1 MKKEK
6 WVIIV
11 KVFEGCLKMKNN
23 KLILK
28 IALLSCPLVTASANA
43 IAGNIPEIAK
53 SFPEV
58 PLSTIELMTTIPSL
72 FVMLTIL
79 ASPVVSAKTGRKTA
93 IAAGA
98 FLCGIGGVLPFF
110 IQNIYLMLAARA
122 LFGIGSG
129 LISANLLILI
139 LSFFEGEERSSMIG
153 LQGSI
158 GGLGS
163 LLATFI
169 AGRLLVFGWNVSF
182 LTYLIGFAVCVF
194 VLLFIPETENEDE
207 EKKRTER
214 KPEWGKIFFWSFLS
228 FFSVN
233 LATFF
238 VIKGSSL
245 ITGYGYGT
253 VQDGSTVIMCISAG
267 SLLAGAMYGKIYA
280 GLKEMSLVLFYV
292 MSAVSFVIGGVSQ
305 NLMLTFAAAFVLGYG
320 YLAFVPF
327 LQEKAGVYG
336 SSGTT
341 VLLVMQSLGS
351 FVTPYFG
358 TFLNLFTEELKIQFL
373 ICAALYAVLT
383 VTAVIIA
390 HGTEIR
396 Q

>member
-1 MKKEK
+1 
-6 WVIIV
+6 
-11 KVFEGCLKMKNN
+11 MKNN